1 MRWIKFLLSAV
12 GILLLGAFA
21 ARTAA
26 NMVVAPRSGETV
38 SAGVVSVPS
47 VLGQSAG
54 EALFYPWP
62 LYETQ
67 ELRPLPDLVLDNY
80 ASVFGTMEALGVSYD
95 AQAMRDSMLWNA
107 DNENFYSQVNVQLFL
122 KDFPAVLM
130 DSPEPVT
137 LDFAYSPSGY
147 RSISYLVRPQDGQE
161 PVEEQQEAAL
171 ERVKADLAELWV
183 MFWCTDWPENDLAQ
197 LISGFKN
204 YYDQANDLSE
214 FSTPM
219 ESLFRV
225 LRNASL
231 SLFRDFYQVVDRYP
245 ILKPDSTAWE
255 REQEDPI
262 TVPPLE
268 DVLAWLERANICTV
282 QLISTPRQIVVLIS
296 FNLNAKDGRVFGIYY
311 DIQMQR
317 YSGFG
322 MTF

>member
-1 MRWIKFLLSAV
+1 MRWIKFLLLAV

-80 ASVFGTMEALGVSYD
+80 ASVFGAMEALGVSYD
-95 AQAMRDSMLWNA
+95 AQALRDSMLWNA

-122 KDFPAVLM
+122 KDFPTVLV
-130 DSPEPVT
+130 DSSEPVT

-147 RSISYLVRPQDGQE
+147 RSISYLVRPQDGPE
-161 PVEEQQEAAL
+161 PAGEQQNAAL
-171 ERVKADLAELWV
+171 EKVKADLAELWF
-183 MFWCTDWPENDLAQ
+183 MSWCTDWSENGMAQ
-197 LISGFKN
+197 LLSGFMD
-204 YYDQANDLSE
+204 YYAEADGLRE
-214 FSTPM
+214 FSMPM

-225 LRNASL
+225 LRDSAGAM
-231 SLFRDFYQVVDRYP
+231 FRDFYQEVNEDP
-245 ILKPDSTAWE
+245 LSTDSTTW
-255 REQEDPI
+255 DKNSVPI
-262 TVPPLE
+262 PPLE
-268 DVLAWLERANICTV
+268 DVLAWLERINICTV
-282 QLISTPRQIVVLIS
+282 QLISTPRHIVVLIS

-311 DIQMQR
+311 DIQLQR